1 MTVHHQTPDQ
11 ARHIRAYRTA
21 GDYTL
26 CGATAEPQNIAPA
39 HEVQGYRPTDCKEC
53 MAAARVIRQASDS
66 FVAALEADWRACK
79 PRRRWFPGWNRPRCE
94 TAIRAL
100 WQALTP
106 MVAKYDTGLLEY
118 LAGGRYRGNLD
129 SAMQALATA
138 STKIGREAAVIVV
151 GMVKAQHEY
160 SAIAAIELGSRRR
173 AQEGL

>member
-26 CGATAEPQNIAPA
+26 CGATAEPQNVAPA

-53 MAAARVIRQASDS
+53 MAAERVIRQASDS
-66 FVAALEADWRACK
+66 FVWALEADWRACK
-79 PRRRWFPGWNRPRCE
+79 PSRRWFPGSNRPRCE

-106 MVAKYDTGLLEY
+106 LVAKYDTGLVEHI
-118 LAGGRYRGNLD
+118 AGECYGLRLD
-129 SAMQALATA
+129 SVMQSLATEP
-138 STKIGREAAVIVV
+138 TKVGREAAVVV
-151 GMVKAQHEY
+151 VAMVKAQSEY
-160 SAIAAIELGSRRR
+160 SDIAGVELYRRRR

>member
-26 CGATAEPQNIAPA
+26 CGATAEPQNVAPA

-53 MAAARVIRQASDS
+53 MAAERARRQAGDS
-66 FVAALEADWRACK
+66 FVWALEADWRACK
-79 PRRRWFPGWNRPRCE
+79 PRRRWFPGSNRPQCQ

-100 WQALTP
+100 WQALKP
-106 MVAKYDTGLLEY
+106 LVAKYDTGLLEY

-138 STKIGREAAVIVV
+138 STKVGREAAVVV
-151 GMVKAQHEY
+151 VAMVKAQHEY
-160 SAIAAIELGSRRR
+160 SDMAAIELSKRKW
-173 AQEGL
+173 AEGL